1 MDSIING
8 KTPSAGSTM
17 AQERVRKIAEEELIR
32 HKLFNERKTPL
43 QTYKELVIG
52 DKSLLQLIKYE
63 VLTTLL
69 GPLPGALGLILRK
82 LFYPMLFKH
91 VGKGVIF
98 GQNVVI
104 RHPDKIRL
112 GNRVVLD
119 DYCLIDA
126 RGAGEDGLVI
136 GDDSIINRG
145 VTIKSKVGP
154 IHIEASANIG
164 AATVIIS
171 MGGVYIGEMVSIAGG
186 CSISGGAFSTEQGED
201 IFRDQGK
208 HTKGPIRLDKKSRY
222 AMGAIVLDGVHVE
235 EGCIVG
241 AGSVVITDL
250 PSYSIAAG
258 VPAKVVRSRKKA
270 RENGGNGYTPAAGFP
285 WQVS

>member
-1 MDSIING
+1 M
-8 KTPSAGSTM
+8 M
-17 AQERVRKIAEEELIR
+17 QERVCEIAEEELIR

-43 QTYKELVIG
+43 QKYKELVIG

-63 VLTTLL
+63 LVTTLL
-69 GPLPGALGLILRK
+69 GPIPGALGLTLRK

-91 VGKGVIF
+91 IGKGVIF

-104 RHPDKIRL
+104 RHSDKIRL

-126 RGAGEDGLVI
+126 RGSGEDGLII

-171 MGGVYIGEMVSIAGG
+171 VGGV
-186 CSISGGAFSTEQGED
+186 
-201 IFRDQGK
+201 
-208 HTKGPIRLDKKSRY
+208 
-222 AMGAIVLDGVHVE
+222 
-235 EGCIVG
+235 
-241 AGSVVITDL
+241 
-250 PSYSIAAG
+250 
-258 VPAKVVRSRKKA
+258 
-270 RENGGNGYTPAAGFP
+270 
-285 WQVS
+285 